1 LFPEKQITKNKAL
14 EMKDIKTI
22 TIVGAGLM
30 VKPMVDYFIEKKD
43 YRIFLLDQYVEK
55 AINIKANRPECTALE
70 WQNNDTEQLDEVIRK
85 SDIVI
90 SMVPKVIHRI
100 IAESCLKYK
109 KNMVTASYEV
119 PALLEL
125 KNEVDQQGIL
135 ILCEL
140 GEVPGMDH
148 FGTQLLLDQIKKDKG
163 RVLSIN
169 SYGSGI
175 PSFESNNNPL
185 GYKFSWRPATVFIAA
200 QTAAAYFKDGKKIHI
215 PGDKLFENF
224 WLVEIDDLGIFET
237 YANKDVE
244 KYIEPF
250 GLDRNISFYRG
261 LLRYSGYCNNMRYMK
276 ELGLFDNEKVNSFNN
291 KTFLQFIGSLVNA
304 GSEEN
309 IEKNVADYLGLD
321 INSDF
326 LHRMKWLGLFD
337 KGLIPFGKGSNL
349 DVLLNRMLEKMGY
362 APGEKDMIILHI
374 EIIAEFD
381 NGIKEKLIA
390 TMNVK
395 GDPEGE
401 TAMSRAVALPTAI
414 ASRMIVDGKIKAKG
428 LRMPP
433 NLPELYKPALEELKE
448 YGFEFTIKRIRL

>member
-1 LFPEKQITKNKAL
+1 
-14 EMKDIKTI
+14 MKDIKTI

-30 VKPMVDYFIEKKD
+30 VKPIVDYFIEKKA

-55 AINIKANRPECTALE
+55 AISIKANRPECTALE
-70 WQNNDTEQLDEVIRK
+70 WQNNDTDQLDDVIKK

-90 SMVPKVIHRI
+90 SMVPKVVHVIVAR
-100 IAESCLKYK
+100 SCLKYK

-119 PALLEL
+119 PEVMDL
-125 KNEVDQQGIL
+125 KDEVDKQGIL
-135 ILCEL
+135 ILSEL

-148 FGTQLLLDQIKKDKG
+148 FGTQLLLGQIKEDNG

-175 PSFESNNNPL
+175 PSFESNNNPM

-200 QTAAAYFKDGKKIHI
+200 QTAAAYFKEGEKVHI
-215 PGDKLFENF
+215 SGDKLFENF
-224 WLVEIDDLGIFET
+224 WFVEIDDLGVFET

-276 ELGLFDNEKVNSFNN
+276 EMGLFENEKTHSFNN
-291 KTFLQFIGSLVNA
+291 KTFLQFSSSLVN
-304 GSEEN
+304 GGKVEN
-309 IEKNVADYLGLD
+309 VEKNVADHLSID

-326 LHRMKWLGLFD
+326 VHRMKWLGLFD
-337 KGLIPFGKGSNL
+337 KEPIPFDKGTNL
-349 DVLLNRMLEKMGY
+349 DVLLNRMLEKMVY

-381 NGIKEKLIA
+381 GGIKEKWIA
-390 TMNVK
+390 TMNVM
-395 GDPEGE
+395 GGTNGE
-401 TAMSRAVALPTAI
+401 TVMSRAVALPTAI
-414 ASRMIVDGKIKAKG
+414 SSRLIVEGKIKAKG

-448 YGFEFTIKRIRL
+448 HGFEFTTKRIRL

>member
-1 LFPEKQITKNKAL
+1 
-14 EMKDIKTI
+14 MKDIKTI

-30 VKPMVDYFIEKKD
+30 VKPMVDYFIEKKV

-55 AINIKANRPECTALE
+55 AISIKANRPECTALE
-70 WQNNDTEQLDEVIRK
+70 WRNNDTGQLDNVIKK
-85 SDIVI
+85 SDLII
-90 SMVPKVIHRI
+90 SMVPKVIHI
-100 IAESCLKYK
+100 IVARSCLKYK

-119 PALLEL
+119 PALMDL
-125 KNEVDQQGIL
+125 KNEVDKQGIL
-135 ILCEL
+135 ILSEL

-148 FGTQLLLDQIKKDKG
+148 FGTQMLLDQIKEENG

-175 PSFESNNNPL
+175 PSFESNNNPM

-200 QTAAAYFKDGKKIHI
+200 QTAAAYFKEGKKIHI

-224 WLVEIDDLGIFET
+224 WYVDIDDLGIFET

-276 ELGLFDNEKVNSFNN
+276 ELGLFDNEKINSFNN
-291 KTFLQFIGSLVNA
+291 KTFLQFISSFVNGGSV
-304 GSEEN
+304 EN
-309 IEKNVADYLGLD
+309 VEKNVADHLGLD

-337 KGLIPFGKGSNL
+337 KELIPFDKGTNL
-349 DVLLNRMLEKMGY
+349 DVLLNKMLEKMVY

-381 NGIKEKLIA
+381 GGIKEKRIA
-390 TMNVK
+390 TINVK
-395 GDPEGE
+395 GDPDGE

-414 ASRMIVDGKIKAKG
+414 SSRLIVEGKIKAKG

-433 NLPELYKPALEELKE
+433 NLPELYKPALKELKE
-448 YGFEFTIKRIRL
+448 HGFEFTTKRIRL

>member
-1 LFPEKQITKNKAL
+1 MT
-14 EMKDIKTI
+14 DIKTI
-22 TIVGAGLM
+22 TIIGAGLM
-30 VKPMVDYFIEKKD
+30 VKPMVDYFIEKKV

-55 AINIKANRPECTALE
+55 AISIKANRPECTAME
-70 WQNNDTEQLDEVIRK
+70 WRNNDTKQLDDVIKK

-90 SMVPKVIHRI
+90 SMVPKIIHVI

-119 PALLEL
+119 PALMEL
-125 KNEVDQQGIL
+125 KNEVDKQGIL
-135 ILCEL
+135 ILSEL

-148 FGTQLLLDQIKKDKG
+148 FGTQLLLDQIKEDKG
-163 RVLSIN
+163 RILSIN

-175 PSFESNNNPL
+175 PSFESNNNPM
-185 GYKFSWRPATVFIAA
+185 GYKFNWRPATVFIAA
-200 QTAAAYFKDGKKIHI
+200 QTAAAYFKEGEKIHI

-224 WLVEIDDLGIFET
+224 WYVDIDDFGIFET

-250 GLDRNISFYRG
+250 GLDRNVSFYRG

-276 ELGLFDNEKVNSFNN
+276 ELGLFDNEKINSFNN
-291 KTFLQFIGSLVNA
+291 KTFLQFTSSLVN
-304 GSEEN
+304 GSSGEN
-309 IEKNVADYLGLD
+309 LEKNVADHLGID

-326 LHRMKWLGLFD
+326 LHRMNWLGLFD
-337 KGLIPFGKGSNL
+337 KELIPFDKGTNL
-349 DVLLNRMLEKMGY
+349 DVLLNKMLKKMAY

-374 EIIAEFD
+374 EIIAEFE
-381 NGIKEKLIA
+381 GGVKEKFIA

-395 GDPEGE
+395 GNPDGE

-414 ASRMIVDGKIKAKG
+414 SSRLIVEGKIKAKG

-448 YGFEFTIKRIRL
+448 YGFEFTTKRIELN

>member
-1 LFPEKQITKNKAL
+1 MN
-14 EMKDIKTI
+14 DIKTI

-30 VKPMVDYFIEKKD
+30 VKPMVDYFIEKKA

-55 AINIKANRPECTALE
+55 AIDIKANRPECTALE
-70 WQNNDTEQLDEVIRK
+70 WRNNDTEQLDNVIKK

-90 SMVPKVIHRI
+90 SMVPKVIHVI

-119 PALLEL
+119 PALMEL
-125 KNEVDQQGIL
+125 KNEVDKQGIL
-135 ILCEL
+135 ILSEL

-148 FGTQLLLDQIKKDKG
+148 FGTQLLLDQIKEDKG

-175 PSFESNNNPL
+175 PSFESNNNPM
-185 GYKFSWRPATVFIAA
+185 GYKFNWDPATVFVAA
-200 QTAAAYFKDGKKIHI
+200 QTAAAYFKEGKKIHI
-215 PGDKLFENF
+215 PGDKLFDNF
-224 WLVEIDDLGIFET
+224 WFVEIDDLGIFET
-237 YANKDVE
+237 YPNKDVE

-261 LLRYSGYCNNMRYMK
+261 LLRYSGYCNNMRYME
-276 ELGLFDNEKVNSFNN
+276 ELGLFNNEKINSFKN
-291 KTFLQFIGSLVNA
+291 KTFLQFISSIVNGGS
-304 GSEEN
+304 GEN
-309 IEKNVADYLGLD
+309 IEDDVADHLGLD
-321 INSDF
+321 KNADF

-337 KGLIPFGKGSNL
+337 KELIPFDKGSNL
-349 DVLLNRMLEKMGY
+349 DVLLNRMLKKMVY
-362 APGEKDMIILHI
+362 TQGEKDMIIIHI

-381 NGIKEKLIA
+381 GGIKEKRIA

-395 GDPEGE
+395 GDPDGE

-414 ASRMIVDGKIKAKG
+414 SSRLIVDGIIKAKG

-448 YGFEFTIKRIRL
+448 YGFEFTTKRIRL

>member
-1 LFPEKQITKNKAL
+1 
-14 EMKDIKTI
+14 
-22 TIVGAGLM
+22 
-30 VKPMVDYFIEKKD
+30 
-43 YRIFLLDQYVEK
+43 
-55 AINIKANRPECTALE
+55 
-70 WQNNDTEQLDEVIRK
+70 
-85 SDIVI
+85 
-90 SMVPKVIHRI
+90 
-100 IAESCLKYK
+100 
-109 KNMVTASYEV
+109 MVTASYEV
-119 PALLEL
+119 PEVMDL
-125 KNEVDQQGIL
+125 KDEVDKQGIL
-135 ILCEL
+135 ILSEL

-148 FGTQLLLDQIKKDKG
+148 FGTQMLLNQIKEENG

-175 PSFESNNNPL
+175 PSFESNNNPM
-185 GYKFSWRPATVFIAA
+185 GYKFNWDPRTVFVAA
-200 QTAAAYFKDGKKIHI
+200 QSSAAYFKEGEKIHI

-224 WLVEIDDLGIFET
+224 WYIDIDDLGIFET

-276 ELGLFDNEKVNSFNN
+276 ELGLFDNEKINSFNN
-291 KTFLQFIGSLVNA
+291 KTFLQFTSSLVN
-304 GSEEN
+304 GRSEEN
-309 IEKNVADYLGLD
+309 IEKNVADHLGLD

-337 KGLIPFGKGSNL
+337 KEPIPLDKGTNL
-349 DVLLNRMLEKMGY
+349 DVLLHKMLEKMVY

-374 EIIAEFD
+374 EIVAEFEG
-381 NGIKEKLIA
+381 GIIEKRIA

-395 GDPEGE
+395 GDPDGE

-414 ASRMIVDGKIKAKG
+414 SSRLIVEGKIKAKG

-448 YGFEFTIKRIRL
+448 YGFEFTTKRIRL

>member
-1 LFPEKQITKNKAL
+1 
-14 EMKDIKTI
+14 MKDIKTI

-30 VKPMVDYFIEKKD
+30 VKPMVDYFIEKKA
-43 YRIFLLDQYVEK
+43 YRIYLLDQYVEK
-55 AINIKANRPECTALE
+55 AIAIKANRPACIALE
-70 WQNNDTEQLDEVIRK
+70 WRNNDTEQLDNVIKK

-90 SMVPKVIHRI
+90 SMVPKIVHII
-100 IAESCLKYK
+100 IARSCLKYK
-109 KNMVTASYEV
+109 KNMITASYEV
-119 PALLEL
+119 PALMDL
-125 KNEVDQQGIL
+125 KNEVDEQGIL
-135 ILCEL
+135 ILSEL

-175 PSFESNNNPL
+175 PSFESNNNPM

-200 QTAAAYFKDGKKIHI
+200 QTAAAYFKEGKKIFI

-224 WLVEIDDLGIFET
+224 WYVEIDDLGIFET

-261 LLRYSGYCNNMRYMK
+261 LLRYSGYCNNMRYMM
-276 ELGLFDNEKVNSFNN
+276 ELGLFDNEKSKNFSNN
-291 KTFLQFIGSLVNA
+291 TFRQFTSSLVEGSLGGNV
-304 GSEEN
+304 EEN
-309 IEKNVADYLGLD
+309 VANHLDLD

-326 LHRMKWLGLFD
+326 LHRMKWLGFFD
-337 KGLIPFGKGSNL
+337 EETIPIDRGTNL
-349 DVLLNRMLEKMGY
+349 DVLLNRMLKKMVY
-362 APGEKDMIILHI
+362 ARGEKDMIILHI

-381 NGIKEKLIA
+381 GGIKEKRIA

-395 GDPEGE
+395 GNDGE

-414 ASRMIVDGKIKAKG
+414 SSRLIVDGKIKAKG

-433 NLPELYKPALEELKE
+433 NLPELYKPALNELKE
-448 YGFEFTIKRIRL
+448 YGFEFSTKKIRLN

>member
-1 LFPEKQITKNKAL
+1 
-14 EMKDIKTI
+14 MKGIKTI
-22 TIVGAGLM
+22 TIIGAGLM
-30 VKPMVDYFIEKKD
+30 VKPIVDYFIEKKV

-55 AINIKANRPECTALE
+55 ALSIKANRPECIALG
-70 WQNNDTEQLDEVIRK
+70 WRDNDTEQLDNVIKK

-90 SMVPKVIHRI
+90 SMVPKLIHII
-100 IAESCLKYK
+100 IARSCLKYK

-119 PALLEL
+119 PALMDL
-125 KNEVDQQGIL
+125 KNEVDKQGIL
-135 ILCEL
+135 ILSEL

-148 FGTQLLLDQIKKDKG
+148 FGTQLLLDLIKEDKG

-175 PSFESNNNPL
+175 PSFESNNNPM

-200 QTAAAYFKDGKKIHI
+200 QTDAAYFKDGKKIHI

-224 WLVEIDDLGIFET
+224 WYVEIDDLGIFET
-237 YANKDVE
+237 YPNKDVE

-261 LLRYSGYCNNMRYMK
+261 LLRYSGYCNNMRYLM
-276 ELGLFDNEKVNSFNN
+276 ELGLFENEKTNTFNN
-291 KTFLQFIGSLVNA
+291 ETLLQFTNSLVDKCS
-304 GSEEN
+304 GEN
-309 IEKNVADYLGLD
+309 IEEKVANQLGLD
-321 INSDF
+321 ISSDF
-326 LHRMKWLGLFD
+326 IHRMKWLGFFEEEPMPFD
-337 KGLIPFGKGSNL
+337 KGTNL
-349 DVLLNRMLEKMGY
+349 DVLLDRMLKKMAY

-381 NGIKEKLIA
+381 GGIKEKFIA
-390 TMNVK
+390 TMIVK
-395 GDPEGE
+395 GDPGGE

-414 ASRMIVDGKIKAKG
+414 SSRLIVEGVIKAKG

-433 NLPELYKPALEELKE
+433 NLPELYKLALEELKE
-448 YGFEFTIKRIRL
+448 YGFEFSTKRIKLNQ

>member
-1 LFPEKQITKNKAL
+1 
-14 EMKDIKTI
+14 MKDIKTI
-22 TIVGAGLM
+22 TIIGAGLM
-30 VKPMVDYFIEKKD
+30 VKPMVDYFIEKKA

-55 AINIKANRPECTALE
+55 AMRIKANRPECTALE
-70 WQNNDTEQLDEVIRK
+70 WRNNDTEQLDNVIKK

-90 SMVPKVIHRI
+90 SMVPKLIHII
-100 IAESCLKYK
+100 IARSCLKYK
-109 KNMVTASYEV
+109 KNMLTASYEV
-119 PALLEL
+119 PALMAL
-125 KNEVDQQGIL
+125 KNEVDKQGIL
-135 ILCEL
+135 ILSEL

-148 FGTQLLLDQIKKDKG
+148 FGTQMLLDQIKKDKG

-175 PSFESNNNPL
+175 PSFESNNNPM

-224 WLVEIDDLGIFET
+224 WYVEIDDLGIFET

-261 LLRYSGYCNNMRYMK
+261 LLRYSGYCNNMRYIK
-276 ELGLFDNEKVNSFNN
+276 ELGLFDNEKTNSFKN
-291 KTFLQFIGSLVNA
+291 KTFLQFISSIVNGSS
-304 GSEEN
+304 GEN
-309 IEKNVADYLGLD
+309 IEKNVADHLGLD

-337 KGLIPFGKGSNL
+337 KEPIPFDKGTNL
-349 DVLLNRMLEKMGY
+349 DVLLHKMLTKMVY

-381 NGIKEKLIA
+381 GGIKEKRIA
-390 TMNVK
+390 TMIVK
-395 GDPEGE
+395 GNSDGE

-414 ASRMIVDGKIKAKG
+414 SARLIVEGQIKTKG

-448 YGFEFTIKRIRL
+448 YGFEFTTKRINLN